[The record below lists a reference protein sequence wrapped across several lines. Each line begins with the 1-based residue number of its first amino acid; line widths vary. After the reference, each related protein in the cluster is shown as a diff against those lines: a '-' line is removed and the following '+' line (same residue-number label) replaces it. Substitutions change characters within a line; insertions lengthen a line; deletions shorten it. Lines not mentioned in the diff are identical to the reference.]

1 MRGDPSST
9 YRTYSTVPA
18 LKRRKLRLVLIHLHR
33 HSKNQICGRHRNH
46 IISRP
51 QTSSNP
57 AKVELPHAFSAQ
69 ESNSALLV
77 LSQSIPMPKTLLKL
91 SSSVGAM
98 HLSLEGLKVN
108 VYDSWYVVATGAAF
122 KKISRVESDVH
133 PNRFYSACL

>member
-1 MRGDPSST
+1 
-9 YRTYSTVPA
+9 
-18 LKRRKLRLVLIHLHR
+18 
-33 HSKNQICGRHRNH
+33 
-46 IISRP
+46 
-51 QTSSNP
+51 
-57 AKVELPHAFSAQ
+57 VELPHAFSAQ